1 MSTMLTCDYR
11 SLKAAVTAALAVAG
25 RDPYDI
31 LRFYPHPED
40 MMLGVAAA
48 SPVATVAVEVPLEF
62 STDWTAHVGP
72 FDVAK
77 QEAKA
82 LTALPIKAEDDELPM
97 CGLRLEDSK
106 IVLTDETGLGMNI
119 RAISVRAHAPSEH
132 LPNMENAIVR
142 AHAMTFDADAPI
154 HPDQA
159 KTLAKVT
166 AALKTKATVGLLQ
179 VEPGV
184 VRLRATG
191 PTFTL
196 LHTAGKAEGQKDDK
210 LEQEILTA
218 VDTIAGHKV
227 HVEAARPTGGLA

>member
-11 SLKAAVTAALAVAG
+11 VLKAAVVAALAIAG

-31 LRFYPHPED
+31 IRFYPHPED

-48 SPVATVAVEVPLEF
+48 SPAATVAVEVPLEF

-77 QEAKA
+77 QEVKA

-106 IVLTDETGLGMNI
+106 VVLTDETGLGMNI
-119 RAISVRAHAPSEH
+119 RAISVRAHAPSEQ
-132 LPNMENAIVR
+132 LPNMEDAIAR
-142 AHAMTFDADAPI
+142 AHTMTFEDDAPI

-166 AALKTKATVGLLQ
+166 AALKTTATVGLLQ

-218 VDTIAGHKV
+218 VDTIAGNPV
-227 HVEAARPTGGLA
+227 HVEVAHPTGGLA

>member
-11 SLKAAVTAALAVAG
+11 VLKAAVVAALAIAG

-31 LRFYPHPED
+31 IRFYPHPED

-48 SPVATVAVEVPLEF
+48 SPSATVAVEVPLEF

-82 LTALPIKAEDDELPM
+82 LTALPISAEDDELPM

-106 IVLTDETGLGMNI
+106 VVLTDETGLGMNI

-132 LPNMENAIVR
+132 LPNMENAIAR
-142 AHAMTFDADAPI
+142 AHTMTFDADAPI

-166 AALKTKATVGLLQ
+166 AAVKANATVGLLQ

-184 VRLRATG
+184 TRLRATG

-218 VDTIAGHKV
+218 VDTIAGNPV
-227 HVEAARPTGGLA
+227 HVEVAHPTGGLA